1 MSIAFSTAE
10 ERRYRFD
17 EFEVD
22 PVRRLLLRDGEPV
35 AITPK
40 ALAIL
45 VVLLENQGKVVVKE
59 SLIKQVWGGGY
70 VSDANLTQN
79 VSFLRKALGE
89 RAGDHRFIVTVP
101 GQGYCFAAALNETA
115 AVETAEEPAAVVF
128 PPPEVSEAS
137 AAPAVSAASLPPP
150 EETVPSA
157 VSGGVSSPG
166 QPHRSWVRIGAGL
179 AILLLVLSL
188 SVLLPRLERGPL
200 VAPEDLVGGAA
211 ASRGPSIAVL
221 GLKNLS
227 GDRSYDWLGSALA
240 EMLTTELAAG
250 SRVRVISRE
259 NVALARG
266 SFDFLNAR
274 DPNGAMLTEIRSK
287 LGADLLVSG
296 SYLALGQGSDRRIR
310 LDLRVVRESTQDTVT
325 SLAEVGNESELF
337 ELVSRTGAKLR
348 QGLGFGDPSPAQAQ
362 AARALQPAS
371 SEAVRLYAEGLERLR
386 SYDAPRALELLRQA
400 AEADP
405 GSAVVRSA
413 LAAAL
418 KEMGHDAPAAAEA
431 QRAFE
436 LSGALPRDAR
446 LAIEARFHELN
457 QRWSKAIDIY
467 GSLRT
472 FYPED
477 PDYGLQLAM
486 CQMRGGSAAEALQ
499 TISSLR
505 QLPVPEGMDP
515 RIDILEAR
523 IALRL
528 SDFPRQKRAAEAA
541 VAKGWHSGEELV
553 VAQGLVYQG
562 DALSTMG
569 EHEKAIRVFQQAQ
582 KLATAG
588 NHPYISGKAL
598 SYLGSELRT
607 RGDLDGAERAQRQAL
622 AAAERLGSDSGIAS
636 QLQTLGQL
644 YQDRGELPKALD
656 YLDRSRVLFAQLGD
670 RMMETRSLI
679 AVARVKW
686 LQGDFAG
693 AREASELALRISREL
708 GSRREEAE
716 ALNQLGRTL
725 TWQNDPVGALR
736 RHEEAFILF
745 RQIGDLNQA
754 ASALADSGGVT
765 ARLNDMPGA
774 RRRYRHALLIKRRT
788 GDRVGMAEILD
799 RLAGLSYREGDITRS
814 RRLSEWV
821 LRIVEETGVRNLL
834 AKSLTRLG
842 RAEWASGQFAEARV
856 TLEQAL
862 VLSTERNEEM
872 EKLAIQLY
880 LAGLS
885 VSERRLA
892 EAETRAAKAAAGYRA
907 KGMDGSEVQAL
918 AVLAE
923 ALLLQGKLPEARQAA
938 ERARELIAGSDASEI
953 RALVFS
959 RIAYVDAAE
968 GRVDRALRDLRLH
981 TAQAKAGGYGSAYL
995 QARLA
1000 LGEVLLAADEK
1011 AGRATLLEVRR
1022 DAAGLGFVVLA
1033 RSAAEALESGGVL
1046 AEWKASP
1053 QARP

>member
-1 MSIAFSTAE
+1 MSIAFSAAE

-35 AITPK
+35 PITPK

-45 VVLLENQGKVVVKE
+45 VVLLENHGKVVVKE
-59 SLIKQVWGGGY
+59 SLIKKVWGGGY

-89 RAGDHRFIVTVP
+89 RAGDHRYIVTVP
-101 GQGYCFAAALNETA
+101 GQGYCFAAALTEA
-115 AVETAEEPAAVVF
+115 ATIEAAEEPAAVSF
-128 PPPEVSEAS
+128 PSPAVSAVS
-137 AAPAVSAASLPPP
+137 AAPAASIPPP

-157 VSGGVSSPG
+157 VSAGVSSPDR
-166 QPHRSWVRIGAGL
+166 PPRSWVRIGAGM

-188 SVLLPRLERGPL
+188 SFLLPRLERGPL
-200 VAPEDLVGGAA
+200 VAAEDLAGAA
-211 ASRGPSIAVL
+211 ASRRPSIAVL

-227 GDRSYDWLGSALA
+227 GDRSSDWLGSALA

-274 DPNGAMLTEIRSK
+274 DPNGAMLSEIRSE

-296 SYLALGQGSDRRIR
+296 SYLAIGEGIR
-310 LDLRVVRESTQDTVT
+310 LDLRVVRESTEDTVM
-325 SLAEVGNESELF
+325 SLAEVGSEPELF

-348 QGLGFGDPSPAQAQ
+348 QQLGFGDPSPAQAQ

-371 SEAVRLYAEGLERLR
+371 SEAVRLYAEGLDRLR
-386 SYDAPRALELLRQA
+386 SYDAPRAMELLRQA

-405 GSAVVRSA
+405 DSAVVRSA

-418 KEMGHDAPAAAEA
+418 KEMGHDAAAAAEA

-436 LSGALPRDAR
+436 LSGGLPRDAR

-457 QRWSKAIDIY
+457 QQWGKAIDIY
-467 GSLRT
+467 RSLRT

-486 CQMRGGSAAEALQ
+486 CQIRGGSAAKALE
-499 TISSLR
+499 TIDSLR
-505 QLPVPEGMDP
+505 RLPVPEGMDP

-528 SDFPRQKRAAEAA
+528 SDFPRQKRAADAA
-541 VAKGWHSGEELV
+541 VAKGWHSGEKLI

-562 DALSTMG
+562 DVLSTMG
-569 EHEKAIRVFQQAQ
+569 EHEKAIRVFRKAQ
-582 KLATAG
+582 ELATAG

-598 SYLGSELRT
+598 SYLGSELRAQ
-607 RGDLDGAERAQRQAL
+607 GDLDGAERAQRQAL
-622 AAAERLGSDSGIAS
+622 AAAERLGSDNGIAS
-636 QLQTLGQL
+636 QLQTLGEL
-644 YQDRGELPKALD
+644 YEDRGELVKALD
-656 YLDRSRVLFAQLGD
+656 YLVRSRALFAKLGD
-670 RMMETRSLI
+670 RLLETRSLI
-679 AVARVKW
+679 AVSRVKW

-693 AREASELALRISREL
+693 AREASELALRMSRDL

-725 TWQNDPVGALR
+725 TWQEDPVGALR

-745 RQIGDLNQA
+745 RQIGDRNQA

-799 RLAGLSYREGDITRS
+799 RLAGLSYREGDITRA

-821 LRIVEETGVRNLL
+821 LQIVEETGARNLL

-842 RAEWASGQFAEARV
+842 RVEWASGQFAEARIS
-856 TLEQAL
+856 LERAM

-872 EKLAIQLY
+872 EELAIQLY

-885 VSERRLA
+885 ISERRLA
-892 EAETRAAKAAAGYRA
+892 EAEARAAKAAAGYRA
-907 KGMDGSEVQAL
+907 NGVDGSEVQAL

-923 ALLLQGKLPEARQAA
+923 ALFLQGKLPEAHQAA
-938 ERARELIAGSDASEI
+938 ERARELVAGSDAFEI

-968 GRVDRALRDLRLH
+968 GRVDRALRDLRWH

-995 QARLA
+995 QIRLA
-1000 LGEVLLAADEK
+1000 LGEVLLATDEK
-1011 AGRATLLEVRR
+1011 AGRATLQEVRKE
-1022 DAAGLGFVVLA
+1022 AADLGFVVLA
-1033 RSAAEALESGGVL
+1033 RRAGEALESGGVL
-1046 AEWKASP
+1046 AEWKASR